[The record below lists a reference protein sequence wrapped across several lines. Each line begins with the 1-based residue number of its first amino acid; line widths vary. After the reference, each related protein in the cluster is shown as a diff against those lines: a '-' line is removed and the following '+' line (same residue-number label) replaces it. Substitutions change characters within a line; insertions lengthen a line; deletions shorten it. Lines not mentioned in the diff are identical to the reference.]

1 MSGNYDDVLQV
12 VDDLKVIGKCGEQ
25 MSGITIFG
33 LQMIIGNSDNE
44 DDVRFVNDLKII
56 GNSIKGT
63 SGVLGLPL

>member
-44 DDVRFVNDLKII
+44 DDVRFVYDLKII
-56 GNSIKGT
+56 GNSIKGM